1 MLLRVISL
9 VNLFALH
16 EVVMSN
22 KKKVGKSCDLGVI
35 IIFFFFCGGGWGSL
49 LIHVILELMLQYYF
63 FLGMDWG

>member
-22 KKKVGKSCDLGVI
+22 KKKKVGKSCDLGV
-35 IIFFFFCGGGWGSL
+35 FFFFFFLGGV
-49 LIHVILELMLQYYF
+49 LIHVILELMLHYYF
-63 FLGMDWG
+63 FEGWIGVESED